1 MVHLLEI
8 RLRRGGRSL
17 FILGALSL
25 LVWGSSHSGNV
36 AQQPNEALL
45 LLQKCLRSGSPPDRV
60 DLFIYDDKGNL
71 YGNVSFGQG
80 DFFRPKGGEC
90 AWVAEKSLNI
100 SSGTYSFEE
109 RLPDGWQF
117 VSFGCVGVDGVPLD
131 VICQACPMPP
141 KSRAPPHSPRKPCHL
156 YLCERAGKI
165 WRWWKRA
172 DAHCL

>member
-36 AQQPNEALL
+36 AQQHNEALL

-60 DLFIYDDKGNL
+60 DLLIYDDKGNP
-71 YGNVSFGQG
+71 YGNVSFGPG
-80 DFFRPKGGEC
+80 DFSPPKGGEC
-90 AWVAEKSLNI
+90 ALVAESPLLYI
-100 SSGTYSFEE
+100 SGGTYSFGE

-117 VSFGCVGVDGVPLD
+117 VSFGCVGANGVPLN
-131 VICQACPMPP
+131 VTMP
-141 KSRAPPHSPRKPCHL
+141 RHANAIPP
-156 YLCERAGKI
+156 G
-165 WRWWKRA
+165 
-172 DAHCL
+172 